1 MNPPR
6 PRRSRGLRPNLHRKL
21 PEFAPVSLMPSPN
34 HVRRAVGPRL
44 AAPPRGTWRLVGP
57 RPAVARA
64 WPTLRWMARDCSHDP
79 NYAPKTQVKPHG
91 NRTERIRAGRNL
103 LRRELSVPRNAV
115 RARSDAR
122 RRGCFHRHGQNRD
135 RRARVRRSGSEVR
148 PVHEAPVP
156 SPGTPPGLHGTGSRR
171 HGSYRR
177 DPTAFEDEEPRRC
190 RAVRDDAELRRGR
203 HRTARRNGGRRIME
217 ALKADVTQG
226 LSKGSLLNCADN
238 TGAREVK
245 VISVSGYSGTK
256 SRHPKAGIGDKVTV
270 SVTKGT
276 PEMRRQVLEAVVVRQ
291 RKPIRRPDGTRV
303 KFEDNAAVIIDDVE
317 EPRGTEIKGPI
328 AREVAERFGSIA
340 STATMIV

>member
-1 MNPPR
+1 
-6 PRRSRGLRPNLHRKL
+6 
-21 PEFAPVSLMPSPN
+21 
-34 HVRRAVGPRL
+34 
-44 AAPPRGTWRLVGP
+44 
-57 RPAVARA
+57 
-64 WPTLRWMARDCSHDP
+64 
-79 NYAPKTQVKPHG
+79 
-91 NRTERIRAGRNL
+91 
-103 LRRELSVPRNAV
+103 
-115 RARSDAR
+115 
-122 RRGCFHRHGQNRD
+122 
-135 RRARVRRSGSEVR
+135 
-148 PVHEAPVP
+148 
-156 SPGTPPGLHGTGSRR
+156 
-171 HGSYRR
+171 
-177 DPTAFEDEEPRRC
+177 
-190 RAVRDDAELRRGR
+190 
-203 HRTARRNGGRRIME
+203 ME

-226 LSKGSLLNCADN
+226 LSKGSLLTCADN

-256 SRHPKAGIGDKVTV
+256 NRHPKAGIGDKVTV

>member
-1 MNPPR
+1 
-6 PRRSRGLRPNLHRKL
+6 
-21 PEFAPVSLMPSPN
+21 
-34 HVRRAVGPRL
+34 
-44 AAPPRGTWRLVGP
+44 
-57 RPAVARA
+57 
-64 WPTLRWMARDCSHDP
+64 
-79 NYAPKTQVKPHG
+79 
-91 NRTERIRAGRNL
+91 
-103 LRRELSVPRNAV
+103 
-115 RARSDAR
+115 
-122 RRGCFHRHGQNRD
+122 
-135 RRARVRRSGSEVR
+135 
-148 PVHEAPVP
+148 
-156 SPGTPPGLHGTGSRR
+156 
-171 HGSYRR
+171 
-177 DPTAFEDEEPRRC
+177 
-190 RAVRDDAELRRGR
+190 
-203 HRTARRNGGRRIME
+203 ME

-226 LSKGSLLNCADN
+226 LAKGSLLTCADN

-256 SRHPKAGIGDKVTV
+256 NRHPKAGIGDKVTV

>member
-1 MNPPR
+1 
-6 PRRSRGLRPNLHRKL
+6 
-21 PEFAPVSLMPSPN
+21 
-34 HVRRAVGPRL
+34 
-44 AAPPRGTWRLVGP
+44 
-57 RPAVARA
+57 
-64 WPTLRWMARDCSHDP
+64 
-79 NYAPKTQVKPHG
+79 
-91 NRTERIRAGRNL
+91 
-103 LRRELSVPRNAV
+103 
-115 RARSDAR
+115 
-122 RRGCFHRHGQNRD
+122 
-135 RRARVRRSGSEVR
+135 
-148 PVHEAPVP
+148 
-156 SPGTPPGLHGTGSRR
+156 
-171 HGSYRR
+171 
-177 DPTAFEDEEPRRC
+177 
-190 RAVRDDAELRRGR
+190 
-203 HRTARRNGGRRIME
+203 ME

-226 LSKGSLLNCADN
+226 LEKGSIVTCADN

-245 VISVSGYSGTK
+245 VTSVSGYSGTK